1 MATITKEQIEQL
13 AAAATVKPATEQA
26 ETRFTEHDISQ
37 IMRPIPPMQWL
48 WHDII
53 DAGSVSVLVGDGGGG
68 KTWLAMALMAAVA
81 KQSLFLGRPT
91 SNGGGALI
99 WWDCDTSLASVRR
112 RAQMLFDASQSNAY
126 FYSDA
131 INIVTDADAIISTIS
146 RRKTALLVLDTL
158 AASAGAIDEND
169 AAKTTLYMQNIRR
182 IAAVCKCAIII
193 IHHTNKSGGTRGS
206 TAIANSADNVFLLA
220 NNNGVR
226 KLSALK
232 CREFERPPDLFLEY
246 HWQPDAN
253 GQTFF
258 GITLLDEPAQTA
270 QPATKAEQA
279 RYAIEQWRG
288 NNPGGTYRQ
297 MLADLVSASLP
308 ESTLRVIWYAK
319 K

>member
-1 MATITKEQIEQL
+1 MATITIEQL
-13 AAAATVKPATEQA
+13 AAAAIVKPATEQA
-26 ETRFTEHDISQ
+26 ETRFTEHNIGQ
-37 IMRPIPPMQWL
+37 IMRPIPPIDYIL
-48 WHDII
+48 AGVI
-53 DAGSVSVLVGDGGGG
+53 DAGSVTVIAGDGGGG

-81 KQSLFLGRPT
+81 KQSLFLGRQT
-91 SNGGGALI
+91 SNGGGCCV

-112 RAQMLFDASQSNAY
+112 RAQMLFDATATNTY

-131 INIVTDADAIISTIS
+131 INITTDTDAIISAIG

-158 AASAGAIDEND
+158 AASAGAADEND
-169 AAKTTLYMQNIRR
+169 AAKTTAYMQQIRR

-258 GITLLDEPAQTA
+258 GITLLNDVIEPA

>member
-1 MATITKEQIEQL
+1 MATITIEQL
-13 AAAATVKPATEQA
+13 AAAAIVKPATEQA
-26 ETRFTEHDISQ
+26 ETRFTEHNIGQ
-37 IMRPIPPMQWL
+37 IMRPIPPIDYIL
-48 WHDII
+48 AGVI
-53 DAGSVSVLVGDGGGG
+53 DAGSVTVLVGDGGGG

-81 KQSLFLGRPT
+81 ANKTFLGRQT
-91 SNGGGALI
+91 SSGGGCCV
-99 WWDCDTSLASVRR
+99 WFDCDTSLASVRR

-131 INIVTDADAIISTIS
+131 VNIVTDADAIINAVN
-146 RRKTALLVLDTL
+146 RRKTSLLIIDTL

-182 IAAVCKCAIII
+182 IAAVCKCAVVL

-206 TAIANSADNVFLLA
+206 TAIANSADNVYLLSS
-220 NNNGVR
+220 NNGIR

-232 CREFERPPDLFLEY
+232 CREFERPPDMHLEY

-258 GITLLDEPAQTA
+258 GITLDEPAQTA

-297 MLADLVSASLP
+297 MLADLCNTALP